1 MGEFDRNE
9 GEAQVIVNLA
19 EAAMHMYRAAIDSLP
34 FPEDKKFHKRAD
46 VVLSGMRKLRVALTD
61 AASKSRTTPTVIVA
75 LADVRRRYD
84 DLMEHAAAAPGSSLG
99 QQLYTVRVRA
109 KLSAGEAARGVG
121 LRPELPDELEA
132 GAIPTDQEAAK
143 VRELIIAIRQIA
155 GMDDVELPE
164 PSDAPES
171 DAESESHLN
180 GWHESLA
187 MNGAG
192 QHFDAITDTLRSQ
205 AAETIQPQV

>member
-1 MGEFDRNE
+1 MGEFNRNE

-34 FPEDKKFHKRAD
+34 FPEDKKFHKRAE

-61 AASKSRTTPTVIVA
+61 AAGQSRSTPTVIIA

-84 DLMEHAAAAPGSSLG
+84 DLMERAAAAPGSTLG

-109 KLSAGEAARGVG
+109 KLSAEEAARGVG

-132 GAIPTDQEAAK
+132 GATPTDHEATK
-143 VRELIIAIRQIA
+143 VQELIAAIREVA
-155 GMDDVELPE
+155 GMDDVKLP
-164 PSDAPES
+164 PAPET
-171 DAESESHLN
+171 HLN

-187 MNGAG
+187 MNGAN
-192 QHFDAITDTLRSQ
+192 QHFDAITETLRSQ
-205 AAETIQPQV
+205 ATDPMQSQV